1 MVADVARRT
10 LAAILIACSAL
21 VVASPAAASPS
32 GRRQIE
38 VFPGPHALAK
48 ALAEARP
55 GDALELHT
63 GTYRDDVTITT
74 PTITIE
80 PAGDGPVLIDGGC
93 REIETIEV
101 EADGVTIQGDIAVAG
116 GLIYDLHYL
125 DVLSGILEGVT
136 LRSTCHTQFG
146 VDLERTG
153 PVTVSS
159 NTAVGFG
166 GAGIQVSDIADTG
179 GGRILIA
186 SNEVSNSEEGIL
198 VSNSA
203 GGRIE
208 LDGNRLGN
216 SVLSDVHLS
225 SSDGV
230 LIQRNTA
237 RGDGTYGIELDGN
250 SDGNT
255 VKFNTAFGNTFDL
268 SNSGQGNCFVHNR
281 YRTSQGVIGC

>member
-146 VDLERTG
+146 VRPGAD
-153 PVTVSS
+153 
-159 NTAVGFG
+159 
-166 GAGIQVSDIADTG
+166 GAGD
-179 GGRILIA
+179 
-186 SNEVSNSEEGIL
+186 
-198 VSNSA
+198 
-203 GGRIE
+203 
-208 LDGNRLGN
+208 RLEQHRRRVRRRRHPGER
-216 SVLSDVHLS
+216 H
-225 SSDGV
+225 
-230 LIQRNTA
+230 
-237 RGDGTYGIELDGN
+237 RGHRRGPDPDRFERGL
-250 SDGNT
+250 
-255 VKFNTAFGNTFDL
+255 
-268 SNSGQGNCFVHNR
+268 Q
-281 YRTSQGVIGC
+281 Q